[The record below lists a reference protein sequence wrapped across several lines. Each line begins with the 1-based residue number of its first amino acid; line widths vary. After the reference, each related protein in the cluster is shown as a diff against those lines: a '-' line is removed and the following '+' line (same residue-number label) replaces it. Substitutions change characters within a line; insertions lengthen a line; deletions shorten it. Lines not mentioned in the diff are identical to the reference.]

1 MSHLSFECRHRF
13 PGGFQLDIAF
23 ECEHRVTSLFGPSGS
38 GKSSILSILAGLVHP
53 DYARIQVGDKLIAD
67 TDKKLF
73 TPAENRDI
81 GLVFQDHLLF
91 PHMTIRAN
99 LDYGARRESGG
110 TDISY
115 DRVVEVL
122 ELGEFLERRPE
133 SLSGGQR
140 QRVALGR
147 ALLSRP
153 RLLLMDEPLAA
164 LDDELKTRILDYLQR
179 AMAEWHIPTLFVSHG
194 QREVRQLAEWVYVI
208 EAGRITGQG
217 EPSEAL
223 PDTRRD

>member
-1 MSHLSFECRHRF
+1 MSHVSFECRHRF
-13 PGGFQLDIAF
+13 SGGFELDVKF
-23 ECEHRVTSLFGPSGS
+23 ECNRQVTSLFGPSGS
-38 GKSSILSILAGLVHP
+38 GKSSILAILAGLLRA
-53 DYARIQVGDKLIAD
+53 DFARIQVGDTVIED
-67 TDKKLF
+67 TDQGLF
-73 TPAENRDI
+73 TRPEDRGI
-81 GLVFQDHLLF
+81 GFVFQDHLLF
-91 PHMTIRAN
+91 PHMTVEAN
-99 LDYGARRESGG
+99 LDYGARRESPG

-122 ELGEFLERRPE
+122 ELGELLKRRPE

-164 LDDELKTRILDYLQR
+164 LEDDLKTRILNYLQR

-194 QREVRQLAEWVYVI
+194 HREVRQLAEWVYVI
-208 EAGRITGQG
+208 DAGRVTGQG
-217 EPSEAL
+217 EPAQAL
-223 PDTRRD
+223 AAPSDD

>member
-1 MSHLSFECRHRF
+1 MSHLSFQCRHRF
-13 PGGFQLDIAF
+13 SGGFQLDIAF
-23 ECEHRVTSLFGPSGS
+23 ECEHRITSLFGPSGS
-38 GKSSILSILAGLVHP
+38 GKSSILWMLAGLLRA
-53 DYARIQVGDKLIAD
+53 DYARIQVGDLLIED
-67 TDKKLF
+67 TESRLF
-73 TPAENRDI
+73 TSPEDRDI
-81 GLVFQDHLLF
+81 GFVFQDHLLF

-99 LDYGARRESGG
+99 LDYGIGRASSGS
-110 TDISY
+110 DISF
-115 DRVVEVL
+115 DRVVDVL
-122 ELGEFLERRPE
+122 ELGDLLERRPE

-179 AMAEWHIPTLFVSHG
+179 VMAEWHIPTLFVSHG
-194 QREVRQLAEWVYVI
+194 QGEVRQLAEWVYVI
-208 EAGRITGQG
+208 DAGQIKGQG
-217 EPSEAL
+217 KPADAL